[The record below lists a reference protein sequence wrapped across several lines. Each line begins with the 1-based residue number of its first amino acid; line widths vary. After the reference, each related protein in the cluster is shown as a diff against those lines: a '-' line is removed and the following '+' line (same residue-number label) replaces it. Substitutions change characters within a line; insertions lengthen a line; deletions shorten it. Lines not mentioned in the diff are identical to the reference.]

1 VDNSARH
8 TIGAWHRK
16 KFAGLVISG
25 AATGT
30 WELRDRQLQRQLKS
44 SNRDYHTM
52 LPTIRSRAARQI
64 LRGVYYSARR
74 SYAFS
79 ANDNQEINTSKPPK
93 EVQNVSETNEMPM
106 DAVHTSAA
114 LQESV
119 EHAEKMRVTQA
130 PNRDQVWSRS
140 QNPRA
145 KAMSGPRFEQTIME
159 LQVAKQLNSIAYVAS
174 MNPND
179 RYSLRLKPLSL

>member
-1 VDNSARH
+1 
-8 TIGAWHRK
+8 
-16 KFAGLVISG
+16 
-25 AATGT
+25 
-30 WELRDRQLQRQLKS
+30 
-44 SNRDYHTM
+44 M

-64 LRGVYYSARR
+64 SRGLQYSARQG
-74 SYAFS
+74 YAFS
-79 ANDNQEINTSKPPK
+79 ANDQQEINAPKPQK

-106 DAVHTSAA
+106 DAIHTSAA

-119 EHAEKMRVTQA
+119 EHAEKRRVTQA

-159 LQVAKQLNSIAYVAS
+159 LQVC
-174 MNPND
+174 
-179 RYSLRLKPLSL
+179 